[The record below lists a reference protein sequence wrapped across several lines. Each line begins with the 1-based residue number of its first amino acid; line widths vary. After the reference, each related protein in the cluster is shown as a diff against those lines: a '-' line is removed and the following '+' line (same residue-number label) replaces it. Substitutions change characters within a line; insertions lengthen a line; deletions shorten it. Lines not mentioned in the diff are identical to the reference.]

1 MVLRSLKYQ
10 LKFNLRHFRTYTIF
24 IIYFKKFKQ
33 PITVRILKS
42 TLNLEINH
50 FFEVLHKYPF
60 SKFDPAMFSLVAYF
74 M

>member
-24 IIYFKKFKQ
+24 IIYFKKFTQ

-50 FFEVLHKYPF
+50 FFEVLHNYPF